1 MNIGLELWGVAQ
13 QAYKRNVHDGTKR
26 YLTAS
31 QKVGSQS
38 AMSEENKEFEE
49 HNLYKV
55 QNVMTPTCRY
65 HGNQSRYVTTWQL
78 WVDIGKTSVNTQI

>member
-1 MNIGLELWGVAQ
+1 MEHASQ
-13 QAYKRNVHDGTKR
+13 YKKT

-49 HNLYKV
+49 HTKYR
-55 QNVMTPTCRY
+55 MT
-65 HGNQSRYVTTWQL
+65 
-78 WVDIGKTSVNTQI
+78 

>member
-1 MNIGLELWGVAQ
+1 MVRWNMQGNKKI
-13 QAYKRNVHDGTKR
+13 

-55 QNVMTPTCRY
+55 
-65 HGNQSRYVTTWQL
+65 
-78 WVDIGKTSVNTQI
+78 